1 MKAVLS
7 KVVGGPGTLVIEDIP
22 APELRP
28 GWARVKVKAVG
39 INFPDVLIIEDKYQS
54 KPPRPFAPGGE
65 VSGVVT
71 EVAEGVTE
79 VKVGDRVLAQIG
91 HGGLVEEIA
100 VGVHGLYIEKGVHS
114 GLLLPQVATE
124 QGWNRTEFLEYTCY
138 KAGLP
143 KDTWKSKDTDIY
155 IFSADVF

>member
-7 KVVGGPGTLVIEDIP
+7 KVVGGPETLVIEDIP

-65 VSGVVT
+65 VSGIVSIT
-71 EVAEGVTE
+71 ILI
-79 VKVGDRVLAQIG
+79 KLQPILKLA
-91 HGGLVEEIA
+91 IA
-100 VGVHGLYIEKGVHS
+100 
-114 GLLLPQVATE
+114 LPMMQ
-124 QGWNRTEFLEYTCY
+124 
-138 KAGLP
+138 
-143 KDTWKSKDTDIY
+143 
-155 IFSADVF
+155 

>member
-91 HGGLVEEIA
+91 HGVSDRPVSQLQEGAELL
-100 VGVHGLYIEKGVHS
+100 GIEFLDADADVVRQHKFQE
-114 GLLLPQVATE
+114 GLLLRIE
-124 QGWNRTEFLEYTCY
+124 R
-138 KAGLP
+138 
-143 KDTWKSKDTDIY
+143 
-155 IFSADVF
+155 